1 MILRGSRLR
10 WGRQQIVFIVAVLAG
25 FFLTFYELLYVMKL
39 NFIAYSMLKALG
51 HDLRLLLAIPDLQQS
66 MALILAI
73 TTAFVILLKP
83 TRRLGRVSMLYDVLM
98 ILFGLTGFLYIV
110 YVYED
115 IVRIGYLTLTWD
127 RLLMPLLAFIA
138 LIDASRRVLGYVL
151 PALATLAVLLAWAY
165 EGYNTRLVLNH
176 FYYAKEGLFG
186 IPLFV
191 MVSYVFAFILF
202 GSILTSLGVG
212 RYITE
217 FLLALLGRRV
227 KGIAKLAAISSLA
240 VGTVSGSSVANVM
253 VTGTYTIPLSK
264 RAGYPPHVAGAVEAS
279 ASTGGQI
286 APPILGAA
294 AFVMAEFL
302 DRPYRDIMIAATIPA
317 LLYFFGVYVFI
328 DRISKKLGLVSVRS
342 EDIPPLKP
350 LLTRVYLLT
359 PIPLIALLLLWGLE
373 PQYAALGSLG
383 FVILLVWLSIGGLGV
398 IPKLLFI
405 VIAFILT
412 YFTLRIGFSVA
423 LALFTLGSTSIFIL
437 LALSLAFKNARFIFK
452 SLLEAFKNTIETVSP
467 VFLAA
472 TLAGL
477 IQGSLTLTGLAA
489 SIGFIILDL
498 TGGNVFLVM
507 VTVMLMSLVLG
518 MGVPTTAN
526 YIITSTIGGA
536 ALAIAINSWTSLPL
550 DSARLVAHMFVFYF
564 GILADVTPPVALASY
579 AASTL
584 ARADFWKTA
593 LTATKLSLAGY
604 LVPYIFALNPTLL
617 ILTVSWNLE
626 TVVAFLLG
634 LGGMVMTVLTLSA
647 AIEGWHG
654 GPIGRWE
661 RAVLLVLG
669 VLNIV
674 QEPLWFSA
682 TMLTVTV
689 VVYTLLYVRRVR

>member
-1 MILRGSRLR
+1 LR
-10 WGRQQIVFIVAVLAG
+10 WERQQIVFIVAVLAG

-73 TTAFVILLKP
+73 TTASVILLKP
-83 TRRLGRVSMLYDVLM
+83 TRRLGRVSILYDVLM

-350 LLTRVYLLT
+350 LLTRVYLLI

-405 VIAFILT
+405 IIASTLT
-412 YFTLRIGFSVA
+412 YFTLHIGFSVA
-423 LALFTLGSTSIFIL
+423 LALFTLGVTSIFIL

-584 ARADFWKTA
+584 AKADFWKTA

-626 TVVAFLLG
+626 TVITFLLG
-634 LGGMVMTVLTLSA
+634 LGGMVMTVFTLSS

-661 RAVLLVLG
+661 RAILLALG

-682 TMLTVTV
+682 TILTVTV
-689 VVYTLLYVRRVR
+689 VVYTLLYLRRAR

>member
-1 MILRGSRLR
+1 LR
-10 WGRQQIVFIVAVLAG
+10 WERQQIVFIVAVLAG

-73 TTAFVILLKP
+73 TTASVILLKP
-83 TRRLGRVSMLYDVLM
+83 TRSLGRVSILYDVLM

-227 KGIAKLAAISSLA
+227 KGIAKLAVISSLA

-350 LLTRVYLLT
+350 LLTRVYLLI

-405 VIAFILT
+405 IIASTLT

-423 LALFTLGSTSIFIL
+423 SALFTLGVTSIFIL

-452 SLLEAFKNTIETVSP
+452 SLLEAFKDTIETVSP

-489 SIGFIILDL
+489 SIGFMILDL

-550 DSARLVAHMFVFYF
+550 DSAKLVAHMFVFYF

-584 ARADFWKTA
+584 AKADFWKTA

-626 TVVAFLLG
+626 TVIAFLLG

-654 GPIGRWE
+654 GPIGWWE
-661 RAVLLVLG
+661 RAILLALG

-674 QEPLWFSA
+674 QKPLWFSA
-682 TMLTVTV
+682 TILTVTV
-689 VVYTLLYVRRVR
+689 VVYTLLYLRRAR